1 MFNLQIVRVD
11 DKNKKEI
18 TQTPGFGF
26 NNSKLTV
33 YLDYVDTE
41 NAPPSEVISSKIS
54 TLYRE
59 LVIHKEINDLAE
71 FFSSD
76 GVYTDEVLAKLK
88 AVNDLDPGLY
98 NDIVGIIAVLLRT
111 RDTNEEISFIKRM
124 SNMIFEGTLAHF
136 ANAGIPVVSDE
147 PDSSD
152 EITFDDA
159 EENDSEPSSDDEEV
173 KEYEE
178 SSNDNES
185 EDDSKEEN

>member
-1 MFNLQIVRVD
+1 MFRLQIVRVD
-11 DKNKKEI
+11 DENKNEI
-18 TQTPGFGF
+18 TQTPEFSF

-33 YLDYVDTE
+33 YLDYVDSE
-41 NAPPSEVISSKIS
+41 NAPPSEAISSKIS
-54 TLYRE
+54 ALYRE

-71 FFSSD
+71 FFSGN

-88 AVNDLDPGLY
+88 AVNDFDPKLY

-111 RDTNEEISFIKRM
+111 RDTNEEINFIKRM

-147 PDSSD
+147 SDSSD
-152 EITFDDA
+152 EITFDD
-159 EENDSEPSSDDEEV
+159 EENDSESSSDNEEV

>member
-1 MFNLQIVRVD
+1 MFKLQIVRAND
-11 DKNKKEI
+11 ENKKEI
-18 TQTPGFGF
+18 TQTPEFSF
-26 NNSKLTV
+26 NNSKLIV

-41 NAPPSEVISSKIS
+41 NAPPSEEISSKIS

-88 AVNDLDPGLY
+88 AVNDFDPKLY

-147 PDSSD
+147 SDSSD
-152 EITFDDA
+152 EITFDD

-178 SSNDNES
+178 SSNDNKS

>member
-1 MFNLQIVRVD
+1 MFKLQIVRVD
-11 DKNKKEI
+11 DENKNEI
-18 TQTPGFGF
+18 TQTPEFSF

-33 YLDYVDTE
+33 YLDYVDSE
-41 NAPPSEVISSKIS
+41 NAPPSEAISNKIS
-54 TLYRE
+54 ALYRE

-71 FFSSD
+71 FFSGN

-88 AVNDLDPGLY
+88 AVNDFDPKLY

-111 RDTNEEISFIKRM
+111 RDTNEEINFIKRM

-147 PDSSD
+147 SDSSD
-152 EITFDDA
+152 EITFDD
-159 EENDSEPSSDDEEV
+159 EENDSESSSDDEEV

-178 SSNDNES
+178 SSNDNKS